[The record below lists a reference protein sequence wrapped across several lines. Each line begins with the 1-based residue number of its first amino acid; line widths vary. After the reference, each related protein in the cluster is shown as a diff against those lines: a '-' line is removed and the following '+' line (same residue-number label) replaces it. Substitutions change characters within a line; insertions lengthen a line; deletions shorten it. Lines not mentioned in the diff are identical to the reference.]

1 MVQFG
6 ILDCPVFLSWS
17 LPTLLVVDAPI
28 TVISYVVASLGKTL
42 SRSQLS
48 RVEVH

>member
-17 LPTLLVVDAPI
+17 LPVLLVADTPVMP
-28 TVISYVVASLGKTL
+28 VSYVVASIAKTL
-42 SRSQLS
+42 SRS
-48 RVEVH
+48 